1 MTDNREELMALAE
14 RIEAAKNGF
23 RLPASIDADVLSAFG
38 LKQRW
43 YERAGWKF
51 ICPDSDRPRS
61 PLRPTL
67 CVDDLLTIYQYAQW
81 AKLPPL
87 IPSDPC
93 KATAFCLRALAETA
107 R

>member
-1 MTDNREELMALAE
+1 MTPTREELLALAE

-23 RLPASIDADVLSAFG
+23 CLSASIDADVLSAFG
-38 LKQRW
+38 LEQRR

-51 ICPDSDRPRS
+51 ICPDTDRPRS

-67 CVDDLLTIYQYAQW
+67 YVDDLLTIYQYAQW
-81 AKLPPL
+81 VKLPL
-87 IPSDPC
+87 MIPSDPC